1 MTELPKIKKFVE
13 VPVQT
18 WGDLVAYAT
27 RHREPEIRVGDTVTR
42 NDIREGSQ
50 FPSGVVGVVI
60 ERGGGLVFV
69 MWPYGD
75 EIKTA
80 CVYAHLLR
88 VYPMPP
94 DTPLFD

>member
-1 MTELPKIKKFVE
+1 MTELPKIKKVVE

-27 RHREPEIRVGDTVTR
+27 RHREPEIQVGDTVTM
-42 NDIREGSQ
+42 NGVVEEHL
-50 FPSGVVGVVI
+50 FPRGAVGVVSAI
-60 ERGGGLVFV
+60 
-69 MWPYGD
+69 YGD
-75 EIKTA
+75 LVYIIWPHRGEIMQTSI
-80 CVYAHLLR
+80 YTHLLR